1 MEKVNGT
8 FKTEKGSYGEELAVK
23 FIKEKGYEII
33 EQNYRYGHGE
43 VDIVAKDKDT
53 LVFIEVKFRKNLEFG
68 PPELAVTKSKQKQ
81 VRKISELFIMDKG
94 EKVEFKDARI
104 DVIAILKFPNEDPQ
118 INHIINA
125 F

>member
-1 MEKVNGT
+1 MAHSKQ
-8 FKTEKGSYGEELAVK
+8 KKGSYGEELAVK

-43 VDIVAKDKDT
+43 VDIVAKDEDT